1 MFQHYFMN
9 CKYLDIVIYC
19 TVSSKTAPSIQSHI
33 TRNYEN
39 KKQSLPLLTND
50 TYVYDISI
58 SSKVYKINELCYK
71 KTTVNVVSKMHLCGY
86 IFIANVLLEAN
97 RILIYAWMADC
108 YIRNTASCICQQYPT
123 STLFLPLMFKQQSC
137 T

>member
-1 MFQHYFMN
+1 MSRTQICMYMIHLYLANYTKLMN
-9 CKYLDIVIYC
+9 YA
-19 TVSSKTAPSIQSHI
+19 T
-33 TRNYEN
+33 
-39 KKQSLPLLTND
+39 
-50 TYVYDISI
+50 
-58 SSKVYKINELCYK
+58 KI
-71 KTTVNVVSKMHLCGY
+71 TTVNVVSEMHLCGY